1 MRTERL
7 ELSQCCHHR
16 YLKPARLPIPPRP
29 RDLESLPSGP
39 DRGALDFPELM
50 YYSGLKALVQLL
62 FRASQ
67 KSNLTS
73 RMSENPY
80 NDWDLSTVR

>member
-1 MRTERL
+1 
-7 ELSQCCHHR
+7 
-16 YLKPARLPIPPRP
+16 
-29 RDLESLPSGP
+29 
-39 DRGALDFPELM
+39 M

>member
-29 RDLESLPSGP
+29 RDQKSLSPGP
-39 DRGALDFPELM
+39 ERHALDLLELV
-50 YYSGLKALVQLL
+50 YYAGLQALVQLL

-67 KSNLTS
+67 KSSLTS
-73 RMSENPY
+73 LMSENPC
-80 NDWDLSTVR
+80 NNRDLGTVR